1 MDIAALSSTLA
12 HATLRQDVS
21 MSLMTTVMD
30 TAKQN
35 SDQMVEM
42 MKSAVPQAPHPTL
55 GHSIDLK
62 G

>member
-1 MDIAALSSTLA
+1 MDIAALSTALA
-12 HATLRQDVS
+12 NVSLRQDVN
-21 MSLMTTVMD
+21 MALMTNVMD

-35 SDQMVEM
+35 NDQMIDM
-42 MKSAVPQAPHPTL
+42 IKIAAPQAPHPTL